1 MIQECMERWLARVST
16 KIVQLKSPENNSDLG
31 LSKDEPY
38 YPKVAVDSVEGL
50 DAKFQK
56 EVVTYQPATASVD
69 GLMSKEDKQKLDSVV
84 LEPLSDIKLK
94 SPDGSIFIVSIT
106 DNGQLECK
114 KEVVDDG
121 TAGN

>member
-1 MIQECMERWLARVST
+1 MST
-16 KIVQLKSPENNSDLG
+16 KIVQLKSPEDNSNLG

-50 DAKFQK
+50 DDKFHK

-94 SPDGSIFIVSIT
+94 SPDGSIFIVSVT
-106 DNGQLECK
+106 DNGQLECN
-114 KEVVDDG
+114 KEVADNE